1 MLIDKIPA
9 GDSVPEVLNA
19 IIEISAHAAPVKYE
33 IAKSSGAVFVDRFI
47 NVPMHYPCN
56 YGFIPQTLSED
67 GDPLDVLVVTP
78 VPVLTGSV
86 VPCRPVDVL
95 EISAE
100 LRPELCR
107 YPIRRRPVDVLEMSD
122 EAGRDLKLLAVP
134 TSGMNGGYDDVES
147 ADDLPPGLLDQIVH
161 FFENYKSLEPDKW
174 VKVENWLGVEEARRQ
189 VLEGVKRFYDG
200 AEEDVQE

>member
-95 EISAE
+95 E
-100 LRPELCR
+100 
-107 YPIRRRPVDVLEMSD
+107 MSD